1 MWLAIDLSAKPAL
14 LLVQFLNITIRDCYS
29 IWRAKVFYY
38 NIRKQS
44 SKYIHISIFQNVS
57 SMVMIESKMSSANDM
72 GLDDIKAVD
81 EVLTAPAAA
90 SAVAAVQ
97 SEQRTPSPARTNSRT
112 KWAGLKSSVS
122 VKSKNG
128 RKKMSNAFPCPM
140 LQSFDLDSPDDSC
153 SNLGLVNR
161 KLNILVVMIFH
172 SL

>member
-1 MWLAIDLSAKPAL
+1 
-14 LLVQFLNITIRDCYS
+14 
-29 IWRAKVFYY
+29 
-38 NIRKQS
+38 
-44 SKYIHISIFQNVS
+44 
-57 SMVMIESKMSSANDM
+57 MSSANDM

-161 KLNILVVMIFH
+161 KIDHTCCSDASQLLVSLIHHLIWPTVFWVFCILAKTTCRAVSFVD
-172 SL
+172 

>member
-1 MWLAIDLSAKPAL
+1 
-14 LLVQFLNITIRDCYS
+14 
-29 IWRAKVFYY
+29 
-38 NIRKQS
+38 
-44 SKYIHISIFQNVS
+44 
-57 SMVMIESKMSSANDM
+57 MVMIESKMSSANDM

-161 KLNILVVMIFH
+161 KIDYTCCSDASQLLVSLIHHLICPTVFWVFCILAKTTKGSIIC
-172 SL
+172 

>member
-1 MWLAIDLSAKPAL
+1 
-14 LLVQFLNITIRDCYS
+14 
-29 IWRAKVFYY
+29 
-38 NIRKQS
+38 
-44 SKYIHISIFQNVS
+44 
-57 SMVMIESKMSSANDM
+57 MIESKMSSANDM

-161 KLNILVVMIFH
+161 KIDHTCCSDASQLLVSLIHHSIWPTVFWVFCILAKTT
-172 SL
+172 

>member
-1 MWLAIDLSAKPAL
+1 
-14 LLVQFLNITIRDCYS
+14 
-29 IWRAKVFYY
+29 
-38 NIRKQS
+38 
-44 SKYIHISIFQNVS
+44 
-57 SMVMIESKMSSANDM
+57 MVMIESKMSSANDM

-161 KLNILVVMIFH
+161 KIDHTCCSDVSQLLVSLIHHLIWLTVFWVFCILAKTT
-172 SL
+172 

>member
-1 MWLAIDLSAKPAL
+1 
-14 LLVQFLNITIRDCYS
+14 
-29 IWRAKVFYY
+29 
-38 NIRKQS
+38 
-44 SKYIHISIFQNVS
+44 
-57 SMVMIESKMSSANDM
+57 MIESKMSSANDM

-161 KLNILVVMIFH
+161 KIDHTCCSDVSQLLVSLIHHLIWLTVFWVFCILAKTT
-172 SL
+172 

>member
-1 MWLAIDLSAKPAL
+1 
-14 LLVQFLNITIRDCYS
+14 
-29 IWRAKVFYY
+29 
-38 NIRKQS
+38 
-44 SKYIHISIFQNVS
+44 
-57 SMVMIESKMSSANDM
+57 MVMIESKMSSANDM

-81 EVLTAPAAA
+81 EVLTAPTAA

-161 KLNILVVMIFH
+161 KIDHTCCSDVSQLLVSLIHHLIWPTVFWVFCILAKTT
-172 SL
+172 

>member
-1 MWLAIDLSAKPAL
+1 
-14 LLVQFLNITIRDCYS
+14 
-29 IWRAKVFYY
+29 
-38 NIRKQS
+38 
-44 SKYIHISIFQNVS
+44 
-57 SMVMIESKMSSANDM
+57 MVMIESKMSSANDM

-161 KLNILVVMIFH
+161 KIDHTCCSDVSQLLVSLIHHLIWPTVFWVFCILAKTT
-172 SL
+172 

>member
-1 MWLAIDLSAKPAL
+1 
-14 LLVQFLNITIRDCYS
+14 
-29 IWRAKVFYY
+29 
-38 NIRKQS
+38 
-44 SKYIHISIFQNVS
+44 
-57 SMVMIESKMSSANDM
+57 MVMIESKMSSANNM

-161 KLNILVVMIFH
+161 KIDHTCCSDVSQLLVSLIHVPLNLANSILGF
-172 SL
+172 LYFGKNY